1 MKAGHVAQVVGAVAD
16 CMEAR
21 HKAASVTND
30 THGIKLRLEALE
42 NLVGVMTDAMLSGT
56 SADPEAGKSAPAA
69 KSGAKRVRR

>member
-1 MKAGHVAQVVGAVAD
+1 MKAGHVAQLVGAVAD
-16 CMEAR
+16 RMRAQVQAEN
-21 HKAASVTND
+21 VTND
-30 THGIKLRLEALE
+30 IHGLKLRTEALE